1 MRTVGFIPECTPLSS
16 VPPASERE
24 TEASEGQEQEQEQE
38 QEEEQPKKGRVK
50 NGDKR

>member
-24 TEASEGQEQEQEQE
+24 TEASEEEE

>member
-1 MRTVGFIPECTPLSS
+1 MHTVGFIPECTPLSA
-16 VPPASERE
+16 VPPASAEE
-24 TEASEGQEQEQEQE
+24 QGQEEEQKQE

>member
-1 MRTVGFIPECTPLSS
+1 MRTVGFFPECTPLSS
-16 VPPASERE
+16 VPPASAEDQ
-24 TEASEGQEQEQEQE
+24 GQEEEQKQE

>member
-16 VPPASERE
+16 VPPASAED
-24 TEASEGQEQEQEQE
+24 QEQKEEQE

>member
-1 MRTVGFIPECTPLSS
+1 MHTVGFIPECTPLSP
-16 VPPASERE
+16 VPPASAEE
-24 TEASEGQEQEQEQE
+24 QGQEEEQKQE

>member
-16 VPPASERE
+16 VPPAS
-24 TEASEGQEQEQEQE
+24 SVEQEQEEKQE

>member
-24 TEASEGQEQEQEQE
+24 TEASEEQEQEQ
-38 QEEEQPKKGRVK
+38 EQPKKGRVK

>member
-1 MRTVGFIPECTPLSS
+1 MHTVGFIPECTPLSS
-16 VPPASERE
+16 VPPASAEE
-24 TEASEGQEQEQEQE
+24 QGQHEEKQD

>member
-1 MRTVGFIPECTPLSS
+1 MHTVGFIPECTPLSS
-16 VPPASERE
+16 VPPASAE
-24 TEASEGQEQEQEQE
+24 EQEQEEKQD

>member
-1 MRTVGFIPECTPLSS
+1 MQTVGFIPECTPLSS
-16 VPPASERE
+16 VPPASAEE
-24 TEASEGQEQEQEQE
+24 QGQEEEQKQKQE

>member
-1 MRTVGFIPECTPLSS
+1 MHTVGFIPECTPLSS
-16 VPPASERE
+16 VPPASAE
-24 TEASEGQEQEQEQE
+24 EQEQEEKQE

>member
-16 VPPASERE
+16 VTPASERE
-24 TEASEGQEQEQEQE
+24 TEASEGQEQE

>member
-1 MRTVGFIPECTPLSS
+1 MHTVGFIPECTPLSS
-16 VPPASERE
+16 VPPASAEE
-24 TEASEGQEQEQEQE
+24 QGQQEEKQD